1 MKIIKEYRGRWI
13 TLFTTGEV
21 YKLTGLTERSIRYY
35 SNLDLLKA
43 KKNDN
48 GQLVLLKS
56 DLDKIVQILAA
67 KIIGYKLKDLI
78 DRQPSLGFIKNDM
91 TQMIVDLENILF
103 HLDLTDS
110 EENFMKNIKLLQNYN
125 TRYLRKRWLKWAWPI
140 N

>member
-1 MKIIKEYRGRWI
+1 M
-13 TLFTTGEV
+13 FTTGEV

-125 TRYLRKRWLKWAWPI
+125 TRYLRKR
-140 N
+140 